1 MIVPIRYTTL
11 RDVTAELVGLG
22 GTCLRSSSG
31 SGTPL
36 IARLLDSD
44 EAGAEL
50 ATIGQSG
57 SNVATRSLFLD
68 DHGALFGLCDRVGC
82 GLGLLPAGV
91 VFGLAFAVVDVP
103 HVVFLVDPDR

>member
-1 MIVPIRYTTL
+1 MKLEPLKPI
-11 RDVTAELVGLG
+11 E
-22 GTCLRSSSG
+22 
-31 SGTPL
+31 PKK
-36 IARLLDSD
+36 IARLLDPD

-50 ATIGQSG
+50 SNHRAAC

-68 DHGALFGLCDRVGC
+68 DHGALFGLCDRLGC

-91 VFGLAFAVVDVP
+91 VFGLAFAVVAVP